1 MKTTAE
7 KKETA
12 RKWQQEHAGSGQ
24 RPKTLIFYNDDPDKI
39 IPHRGPRSKKTIHP
53 DFKWEEVKHST
64 VLACQLANDIEKNL
78 AFSDWRNGIGTIP
91 VKNSLTPFVVV
102 DTSVMTRAIGTKQFK
117 DCRRMIDLV
126 MDGKIRPC
134 VTRSLVK
141 EYRGVIGRGQLP
153 DDVRFDE
160 QSYQLLDGFLA
171 RSLALSGRPQIRPAT
186 IEADP
191 TDDILLVAQALVQEQ
206 KGKPCVIVS
215 RDNHLLDL
223 PNVLELDIMYPTKY
237 LNQLAAGFPQSL
249 LAFNS

>member
-1 MKTTAE
+1 MRTPAE
-7 KKETA
+7 RKEA
-12 RKWQQEHAGSGQ
+12 AQKFQGRFPSGSGKK
-24 RPKTLIFYNDDPDKI
+24 REWAGANDVVEQI
-39 IPHRGPRSKKTIHP
+39 IPHRGPRSKKTVHP
-53 DFKWEEVKHST
+53 DFKREEVRHSAI
-64 VLACQLANDIEKNL
+64 LAHQLTNDIEKDL
-78 AFSDWRNGIGTIP
+78 AFRDWRNSIGTIQAE
-91 VKNSLTPFVVV
+91 NSLAPYVVI

-141 EYRGVIGRGQLP
+141 EYRGVIGRGQLS
-153 DDVRFDE
+153 DDVRFDD
-160 QSYQLLDGFLA
+160 QSYQLLDEFLA
-171 RSLALSGRPQIRPAT
+171 HSLALSGRPQILPAT

-191 TDDILLVAQALVQEQ
+191 TDDILLIAQALAQEQ

-249 LAFNS
+249 FALDS